1 VCTFSSHAGYSSFN
15 MVTSVVDAHASDLAN
30 LVSAPSVTD
39 TLTIPTVPAKTTV
52 TVTGQN

>member
-1 VCTFSSHAGYSSFN
+1 
-15 MVTSVVDAHASDLAN
+15 MVTSVVDPHASDLAN